1 MILKFCIFT
10 QLELNYRYITS
21 HDFEI
26 LISFVVELFIYL
38 LKKKKKTWTF
48 RFHKSSLVIVRTQK
62 ILISLLEF
70 FSLTIIS
77 YYKLIICNYFSII
90 LNSVSYDV
98 TCSTIIPAP
107 VKPEIQI

>member
-38 LKKKKKTWTF
+38 FKKKKKKKRLGPF
-48 RFHKSSLVIVRTQK
+48 DFIKVVL
-62 ILISLLEF
+62 
-70 FSLTIIS
+70 
-77 YYKLIICNYFSII
+77 
-90 LNSVSYDV
+90 
-98 TCSTIIPAP
+98 
-107 VKPEIQI
+107 

>member
-38 LKKKKKTWTF
+38 FKKKKKKKTWTF

-70 FSLTIIS
+70 FFTN
-77 YYKLIICNYFSII
+77 YY
-90 LNSVSYDV
+90 
-98 TCSTIIPAP
+98 
-107 VKPEIQI
+107 

>member
-38 LKKKKKTWTF
+38 FKKKKNTWTF

-62 ILISLLEF
+62 
-70 FSLTIIS
+70 
-77 YYKLIICNYFSII
+77 Y
-90 LNSVSYDV
+90 
-98 TCSTIIPAP
+98 
-107 VKPEIQI
+107 